1 MSEELYISV
10 DVETAGPIP
19 GKYSLLAIGATV
31 VGSASQTFYVE
42 LRPISDEYVPEALR
56 AIGRNFI
63 DFQQSGVEPLRAMS
77 DFAQWITAVSVNRQP
92 VFVGFNATFDWSFI
106 NWYFHTYTGGNPF
119 GVSGIDIKAYYM
131 GLVGCSWDETRSS
144 RIPARYKGASPHTH
158 HALDDAR
165 EQAEMFSKMRDS
177 MLRHQA

>member
-31 VGSASQTFYVE
+31 VGSTSQTFYVE
-42 LRPISDEYVPEALR
+42 LRPISDDYVPEALH
-56 AIGRNFI
+56 AIGRNFA

-77 DFAQWITAVSVNRQP
+77 DFAQWITAVSVNRQQ

-131 GLVGCSWDETRSS
+131 GLAGCSWDETRSS
-144 RIPARYKGASPHTH
+144 RIPTRYKGASQHTH
-158 HALDDAR
+158 HALDDAL
-165 EQAEMFSKMRDS
+165 EQAEMFFKMRNS
-177 MLRHQA
+177 TS